1 MKNSD
6 KRLRYVLFLGIMFW
20 GYQCSLLAF
29 AIPIAVIL
37 EARFFTSRRWELT
50 MSDFYRTADLTS
62 FIFIIVSFYLFLNRA
77 NQPFL
82 TTLIAWLPIVF
93 FPLVTVMAYSTKNKM
108 SLDIL
113 FYSLRRQPEP
123 INQAWN
129 MNFVYLGMCLVASAT
144 QVPASLGE
152 TSPRVFFFP
161 IATTLVMLA
170 LFPTRS
176 PRFSVKIWL
185 LSMGVIFLVAN
196 FTHQGLRSTHLA
208 FKDWTQQ
215 LIANYIQQRSDPLR
229 TKTSMGAVG
238 RLKRSDAIL
247 FRVKPTTGHAAPKLL
262 QEASYD
268 TPTANGWMVIN
279 TDFDDVSQTDDF
291 QWSFGNPQHPLSS
304 ATIYQTFRRDTALV
318 PVPQNL
324 ARISDLPATSVS
336 KSQYGTVKG
345 QGLVPSPSFKL
356 SFGGTATV
364 ATKAT
369 RVDTYIPPEQ
379 SALMTK
385 VLAPHIVDGDPIL
398 TLQSVFKNFR
408 YSLYQPATQR
418 DVLEEFL
425 VRSKAGHCEYFA
437 SATVLMLRELGIPA
451 RYTVGFAIQE
461 YEPMLDMFI
470 VRQRHAHAWAQ
481 AFIDGKWQVIDMTP
495 SIWADNE
502 AAEASF
508 LRPAIDLLSNA
519 TFAFQIWWNSQ
530 KIEDYETA
538 LSILGAILVSFLL
551 WRIFTSKQV
560 LIKDDEHCQQRGL
573 RQPGA
578 QSPFYRIEECLTR
591 AGLSRLTGETLLNW
605 GQRVDLPELT
615 PIVESHN
622 RWRFD
627 PEYFS
632 IQEQQNLEQ
641 AVDRWFAQHAHKFS
655 SDILTKVDAQNS
667 SELHDSA
674 QRQPFK
680 HNTNV

>member
-1 MKNSD
+1 M
-6 KRLRYVLFLGIMFW
+6 
-20 GYQCSLLAF
+20 
-29 AIPIAVIL
+29 
-37 EARFFTSRRWELT
+37 
-50 MSDFYRTADLTS
+50 
-62 FIFIIVSFYLFLNRA
+62 
-77 NQPFL
+77 
-82 TTLIAWLPIVF
+82 
-93 FPLVTVMAYSTKNKM
+93 
-108 SLDIL
+108 
-113 FYSLRRQPEP
+113 
-123 INQAWN
+123 
-129 MNFVYLGMCLVASAT
+129 
-144 QVPASLGE
+144 
-152 TSPRVFFFP
+152 
-161 IATTLVMLA
+161 
-170 LFPTRS
+170 
-176 PRFSVKIWL
+176 
-185 LSMGVIFLVAN
+185 
-196 FTHQGLRSTHLA
+196 
-208 FKDWTQQ
+208 
-215 LIANYIQQRSDPLR
+215 
-229 TKTSMGAVG
+229 
-238 RLKRSDAIL
+238 
-247 FRVKPTTGHAAPKLL
+247 
-262 QEASYD
+262 
-268 TPTANGWMVIN
+268 
-279 TDFDDVSQTDDF
+279 
-291 QWSFGNPQHPLSS
+291 
-304 ATIYQTFRRDTALV
+304 
-318 PVPQNL
+318 
-324 ARISDLPATSVS
+324 
-336 KSQYGTVKG
+336 
-345 QGLVPSPSFKL
+345 PSPSFKL
-356 SFGGTATV
+356 SFGGAATV
-364 ATKAT
+364 AIAAT
-369 RVDTYIPPEQ
+369 RVDTFIPPEQ

-530 KIEDYETA
+530 KIEDYETE
-538 LSILGAILVSFLL
+538 LSILGAILISFLL

-560 LIKDDEHCQQRGL
+560 LIKDDEDSQQRGL
-573 RQPGA
+573 RQSGA

-605 GQRVDLPELT
+605 GKRIDLPELT
-615 PIVESHN
+615 PIVKSHN

-632 IQEQQNLEQ
+632 NQEQQNLEQ
-641 AVDRWFAQHAHKFS
+641 AVDLWIAQHAHKFS
-655 SDILTKVDAQNS
+655 SDILTKVDAQLL
-667 SELHDSA
+667 SELYDSA

-680 HNTNV
+680 RNTHV